1 MAHVLLVLILIL
13 LSRPVFAGQT
23 LMTLDDCVA
32 AGLKNNPSL
41 EAAKDSVTAAGY
53 GIKSAR
59 ADFLPSLSSGYSIST
74 IISERSEGPTEA
86 DYLDQDIHT
95 FNIKLTQ
102 ILFAG
107 FRTLNSYQKAEARE
121 KVAIAEKDLEQL
133 NLIYKI
139 ETTFYKLM
147 KALQDVKM
155 MNESINRLQ
164 ENIKAAESFFEEE
177 LVPYADLLQAKVDLS
192 DAKERLGIAEN
203 NVNRER
209 VVLFSLMGRS
219 MEPEIEFSGDF
230 YDAVSPEVFDYDT
243 LMALALKQRPDIK
256 SLEFQREM
264 LRKDSAAA
272 AGGYLPVIQLDLSYI
287 DQNRDYDK
295 HAQSLT
301 GSYDRDQKNAYWSA
315 GIYATWK
322 MFDGGR
328 SWYDKKRL
336 DTEARKID
344 SLIIEAE
351 GLISTGLRKAMFSLS
366 EAEQRFLSTGE
377 TLKLSEE
384 YYANEEHRLKAGV
397 STIPALLKA
406 GERLTQ
412 VKGNRTNAILDYH
425 LAKAELKII
434 TGD

>member
-1 MAHVLLVLILIL
+1 MAHMMSVLILIL
-13 LSRPVFAGQT
+13 LSGPVLAGQA
-23 LMTLDDCVA
+23 MTLEDCIA

-41 EAAKDSVTAAGY
+41 EAARDGITAAGY

-86 DYLDQDIHT
+86 DYLDQNIHT
-95 FNIKLTQ
+95 VNIKLTQ

-107 FRTLNSYQKAEARE
+107 FRTLNSYRKAEARE
-121 KVAIAEKDLEQL
+121 QVAIAEKNLEQL

-139 ETTFYKLM
+139 ETSFYRVM

-155 MNESINRLQ
+155 MDESINRLQ
-164 ENIKAAESFFEEE
+164 ENIKAAELFFEKE

-209 VVLFSLMGRS
+209 AVLFSLMGRP

-230 YDAVSPEVFDYDT
+230 YNAVSPELFDYDT

-264 LRKDSAAA
+264 LRKDSAVA
-272 AGGYLPVIQLDLSYI
+272 AGGYLPVIQLDLGYT

-295 HAQSLT
+295 LEQSLV

-315 GIYATWK
+315 GIFASWK

-328 SWYDKKRL
+328 SWYEKKRF

-344 SLIIEAE
+344 SLILEAE
-351 GLISTGLRKAMFSLS
+351 GLISTGIRKAMFSLS
-366 EAEQRFLSTGE
+366 EAEQRFQSTGE

-384 YYANEEHRLKAGV
+384 YYANEEHRLKAGI
-397 STIPALLKA
+397 STVPALLKA

-425 LAKAELKII
+425 LAKAELKAI